1 MEDFLQDKVG
11 ITKKTYGFLEDSE
24 DFQFNAPLKSEND
37 QDFFEK
43 YFQNVKKYAF
53 VLVENQCF
61 LLVFKGVLLHYKQ
74 V

>member
-1 MEDFLQDKVG
+1 MVGQEKVG

-24 DFQFNAPLKSEND
+24 DFQFNAPLKSENV

-43 YFQNVKKYAF
+43 RFQNVKKYGF

-61 LLVFKGVLLHYKQ
+61 LLVFKGNISVYM
-74 V
+74 